1 MFNVV
6 IELYH
11 ISELKSMF
19 IYEIDMKNGGEN
31 LYEKFVA
38 LLQRNGMT
46 AYRVSKDTGISAN
59 TFTDWKNGRSVPK
72 QDKLQK
78 IADYFG
84 VTIEYLMTGNESQQE
99 YYLNEETAKQAQEMY
114 EDSDMRTLF
123 DMKRK
128 MPADR
133 FAAHVKFMKELYEKE
148 NPSE

>member
-46 AYRVSKDTGISAN
+46 AYRVSKDTG
-59 TFTDWKNGRSVPK
+59 R
-72 QDKLQK
+72 
-78 IADYFG
+78 
-84 VTIEYLMTGNESQQE
+84 
-99 YYLNEETAKQAQEMY
+99 
-114 EDSDMRTLF
+114 
-123 DMKRK
+123 
-128 MPADR
+128 
-133 FAAHVKFMKELYEKE
+133 
-148 NPSE
+148 